1 MQAHKYMKKLARR
14 LYPQATEFERRLSVY
29 VHAGMTIPVLFPVCA
44 KRAVPRTYGH
54 ISSFHLFP
62 LSFSRSTVPHFP
74 MFHLLV
80 CPSSHFPTFPFPH
93 KLCGTKLGVA
103 CGATGRVAPHWGPQ
117 THVVPQ
123 AVWHHIGRPMWCH
136 RPCGTTLGTPAPCG
150 ATSPMGSPD
159 GPYVVTHGR
168 RNAQTPH
175 LRIKNQKV
183 TTNIENT
190 CYFVGL

>member
-1 MQAHKYMKKLARR
+1 MPKGLCQEPMAPFPHSTFSPCRSPV
-14 LYPQATEFERRLSVY
+14 PQF
-29 VHAGMTIPVLFPVCA
+29 F
-44 KRAVPRTYGH
+44 
-54 ISSFHLFP
+54 ISP
-62 LSFSRSTVPHFP
+62 CP
-74 MFHLLV
+74 HLLV
-80 CPSSHFPTFPFPH
+80 CLSPHFPTFPFPH

-159 GPYVVTHGR
+159 GPYVVPHGR

-175 LRIKNQKV
+175 LRTKNRKV
-183 TTNIENT
+183 TTHIENT
-190 CYFVGL
+190 CYFLGLSKLV